1 MNSKNCPLN
10 QARSEVTKNGIVCW
24 NWMTQSRIIA
34 NFSKN
39 KHFSA
44 ILIMT
49 SFLTA
54 KKIELIFTGS
64 GRSFHMLFAHVQL
77 AYLGYFQRLAQKKKD
92 KNGHLTVENN
102 LGKLYIWPKSIWKD
116 LSLPVKISSIFLA
129 VRNDV
134 IIKMAE
140 KCLFF
145 AKIGYY
151 TTLGHPIS
159 TNYTIFRNLRA
170 SLIHWTSLFWNLK
183 SSKIQLC
190 KGPPLEILI
199 SPN

>member
-1 MNSKNCPLN
+1 MGEKHMKRPFTSSKN
-10 QARSEVTKNGIVCW
+10 E
-24 NWMTQSRIIA
+24 
-34 NFSKN
+34 FD
-39 KHFSA
+39 F
-44 ILIMT
+44 
-49 SFLTA
+49 FL
-54 KKIELIFTGS
+54 
-64 GRSFHMLFAHVQL
+64 V
-77 AYLGYFQRLAQKKKD
+77 
-92 KNGHLTVENN
+92 
-102 LGKLYIWPKSIWKD
+102 
-116 LSLPVKISSIFLA
+116 

-183 SSKIQLC
+183 SSKIKLC
-190 KGPPLEILI
+190 KGLKDFQMTSTARKNMFHHFSGGFPVQII
-199 SPN
+199 YIFR